1 MKYYVTSDIHGFY
14 TPLIKAL
21 TKAGYFEEHEP
32 HKLVI
37 LGDLFDRGK
46 EPKELQNFILDLMS
60 QDEVILIKGN
70 HEDLF
75 VEFTT
80 TDMGLPYPHHVSNG
94 TYDTAL
100 WLTDYF
106 PKLARAKPFEFI
118 EALKETPLYRTII
131 PSMVDYFETDKYIF
145 VHGWIP
151 CIRERDGNFSY
162 ITQWRDASA
171 QEWARARWYNGMVAA
186 AQGVTEE
193 NKTILCGHWNTSF
206 GHSRFEGHSSEF
218 GPDADFSPY
227 YGTGIIALDACTVRS
242 GIVNC
247 IVIED

>member
-1 MKYYVTSDIHGFY
+1 MKYYVASDIHGFY
-14 TPLIKAL
+14 TPLIKVL
-21 TKAGYFEEHEP
+21 TEARYFEDQEP

-60 QDEVILIKGN
+60 RDEAILIKGN

-75 VEFTT
+75 VEFAT
-80 TDMGLPYPHHVSNG
+80 TDMGIAYQHHVSNG

-106 PKLARAKPFEFI
+106 PKLVRRQPLEFVDAI
-118 EALKETPLYRTII
+118 KETPLYRTII
-131 PSMVDYFETDKYIF
+131 PSMVDYFETEKYIF

-151 CIRERDGNFSY
+151 CVRERDGSFSY
-162 ITQWRDASA
+162 IAQWRDASA
-171 QEWARARWYNGMVAA
+171 QEWVRARWYNGMVAA
-186 AQGVTEE
+186 AQGVMEE

-206 GHSRFEGHSSEF
+206 GHSKLDGHGSEF
-218 GPDADFSPY
+218 GLDADFSPY

-242 GIVNC
+242 GKVNC
-247 IVIED
+247 IVLED

>member
-21 TKAGYFEEHEP
+21 TEARYFEDQEP

-60 QDEVILIKGN
+60 RDEVILIKGN

-75 VEFTT
+75 VEFAT
-80 TDMGLPYPHHVSNG
+80 TDMGIAYQHHVSNG

-106 PKLARAKPFEFI
+106 PKLVRRQPLEFVDAI
-118 EALKETPLYRTII
+118 KETPLYRTII
-131 PSMVDYFETDKYIF
+131 PSMVDYFETEKYIF

-151 CIRERDGNFSY
+151 CVRERDGSFSY
-162 ITQWRDASA
+162 IAQWRDASA
-171 QEWARARWYNGMVAA
+171 QEWTRARWYNGMEAA

-193 NKTILCGHWNTSF
+193 SKTILCGHWNTSF
-206 GHSRFEGHSSEF
+206 GHSRFEGHGSEF

-227 YGTGIIALDACTVRS
+227 YGAGIIALDACTVRS

-247 IVIED
+247 IVLED

>member
-1 MKYYVTSDIHGFY
+1 MKYYVTSDLHGFY

-21 TKAGYFEEHEP
+21 TNAGYFEDSEP
-32 HKLVI
+32 HKLII

-60 QDEVILIKGN
+60 RDEVILIKGN

-75 VEFTT
+75 VEFAT
-80 TDMGLPYPHHVSNG
+80 TDMGIAYQHHVSNG

-106 PKLARAKPFEFI
+106 RKMARVQPLEFI
-118 EALKETPLYRTII
+118 EAIKETPLYSKII
-131 PSMVDYFETDKYIF
+131 PSMVDYYETEKYIF

-151 CIRERDGNFSY
+151 CIRERDGSFSY
-162 ITQWRDASA
+162 ITQWRESSPE
-171 QEWARARWYNGMVAA
+171 EWARARWCNGMDAS

-193 NKTILCGHWNTSF
+193 NKTILCGHWNTSY
-206 GHSRFEGHSSEF
+206 GHSKFEGHGSEF
-218 GPDADFSPY
+218 GLDADFSPY
-227 YGTGIIALDACTVRS
+227 YGAGIIALDACTVRS
-242 GIVNC
+242 GKVNC